1 MLALRRSFGR
11 LPSPPRCKLC
21 YAPFHGIG
29 GVLLKPWF
37 GPWERNP
44 QLCKNCMKALTKQG
58 VGGAEVEIS
67 MLFVDIRGS
76 TGLGERLG
84 PAAFAALLTAFYR
97 LAADAIVE
105 TDGVVDK
112 FVGDEA
118 IGLYIPSYAGRD
130 HARKAID
137 GGRRIIEATARSDA
151 SASGPIPVGGGVH
164 TGIAYVGTLGSS
176 EEISDFTALGDSVN
190 TTARLA
196 SLAGPGE
203 LLVSLAAAEHAS
215 LDATGLDRRTV
226 EVRGREATLDVYALR
241 PAPAGDGARR
251 SGRLTLRP
259 RVASRGEARGR
270 SSASAT
276 IAVPMRPPPAQSRK
290 SPGMSSRLRDRA
302 TRDRADDR
310 GQPARAREQALRR
323 SLETRRRPRREDGH
337 AADEDAGE
345 ADALERGDEDERSRR
360 RRRASREAR
369 GGRMPACRRPPIAP
383 CRRAVRCAGTR
394 TSAGPRC
401 PRRTPRRCRPGPVLP
416 PSATIWIE

>member
-1 MLALRRSFGR
+1 MKTTEEQWRTILTGENRVVLNLRRGFGR
-11 LPSPPRCKLC
+11 VPSPPRCKLC

-29 GVLLKPWF
+29 GMLLKPWF

-44 QLCKNCMKALTKQG
+44 QLCKNCMRALTKQG

-76 TGLGERLG
+76 TGIGERLG

-97 LAADAIVE
+97 LAAGAIVE

-118 IGLYIPSYAGRD
+118 IGLYIPSYAGKD
-130 HARKAID
+130 HARKAIE

-151 SASGPIPVGGGVH
+151 SVSGPIPVGGGVH

-176 EEISDFTALGDSVN
+176 QEISDFTALGDSVN

-196 SLAGPGE
+196 SLAGSGE

-241 PAPAGDGARR
+241 TGPGDGA
-251 SGRLTLRP
+251 G
-259 RVASRGEARGR
+259 
-270 SSASAT
+270 
-276 IAVPMRPPPAQSRK
+276 
-290 SPGMSSRLRDRA
+290 
-302 TRDRADDR
+302 
-310 GQPARAREQALRR
+310 
-323 SLETRRRPRREDGH
+323 
-337 AADEDAGE
+337 AAG
-345 ADALERGDEDERSRR
+345 S
-360 RRRASREAR
+360 
-369 GGRMPACRRPPIAP
+369 
-383 CRRAVRCAGTR
+383 
-394 TSAGPRC
+394 
-401 PRRTPRRCRPGPVLP
+401 
-416 PSATIWIE
+416 